1 MKFLRITIT
10 SILLFIV
17 LLKGLK
23 IYKNFEISKDLK
35 NEKIN
40 RLKNTAEV
48 LSECFD
54 LKNKSKRNLS
64 DSIKLVEYCLKEYG
78 TKTN

>member
-35 NEKIN
+35 NEKTN
-40 RLKNTAEV
+40 RLKKTAEV

-78 TKTN
+78 TKIN